1 MPELP
6 ATTLKTACYSTM
18 FKGCTSISS
27 STLLPA
33 TALVATCY
41 SNMFNGCSS
50 LTSIN
55 VNLSAW
61 NIATGTTNWLS
72 GVSDIGVFNCF
83 ESLPE
88 TRGVSNIPTN
98 CTIVRK

>member
-1 MPELP
+1 MFNGCTSLSSTVLLP
-6 ATTLKTACYSTM
+6 ATTL
-18 FKGCTSISS
+18 I
-27 STLLPA
+27 
-33 TALVATCY
+33 ATCY

-72 GVSDIGVFNCF
+72 GVSDTGVFNCP

-98 CTIVRK
+98 WEIVRK